1 MTYKGN
7 ADEDAYD
14 DTALPSLLKRLPK
27 DFGDGASIN
36 YFDDEEEDEN
46 GDYFSTMI
54 IKLDRNM
61 TTRRSRDFKRASFD
75 DDEDGNGTVVRR
87 TSSSVGSMM
96 SIAVASMKVKLNL
109 QIQLRI
115 LHRLASLLLAI
126 QLGNQLV
133 EPLR

>member
-7 ADEDAYD
+7 ADEDADD
-14 DTALPSLLKRLPK
+14 DTSLPSLLKHLPK
-27 DFGDGASIN
+27 DFGEEASIN
-36 YFDDEEEDEN
+36 YFDDEEDDEN

-61 TTRRSRDFKRASFD
+61 TTRRSRNFKRALFD
-75 DDEDGNGTVVRR
+75 DDEDGSGFLTFLVRP
-87 TSSSVGSMM
+87 SM
-96 SIAVASMKVKLNL
+96 ASMKVKLNL

-126 QLGNQLV
+126 QLDNQLM
-133 EPLR
+133 ESLR

>member
-7 ADEDAYD
+7 ADEDADD
-14 DTALPSLLKRLPK
+14 DTSLPLLLKRLSK
-27 DFGDGASIN
+27 NFGEGASIN
-36 YFDDEEEDEN
+36 YFDDEEDDEN
-46 GDYFSTMI
+46 DDYFSIMI

-61 TTRRSRDFKRASFD
+61 TTRRSRDFKRESFH
-75 DDEDGNGTVVRR
+75 DDEDDSGTVVRR
-87 TSSSVGSMM
+87 TSSGIGSMM

-126 QLGNQLV
+126 QLDNQLM